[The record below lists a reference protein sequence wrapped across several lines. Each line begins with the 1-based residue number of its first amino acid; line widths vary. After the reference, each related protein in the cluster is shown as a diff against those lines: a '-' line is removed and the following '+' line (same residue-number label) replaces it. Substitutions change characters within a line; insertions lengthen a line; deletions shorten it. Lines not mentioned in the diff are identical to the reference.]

1 MESDLGKMGR
11 PGEKNL
17 IGAVTLDLFPK
28 VPPWG
33 KLGLGSLWD
42 LIPLSLR
49 VPGEKLRRGRKT

>member
-1 MESDLGKMGR
+1 MGR

-49 VPGEKLRRGRKT
+49 LHGDKLLRGRKT